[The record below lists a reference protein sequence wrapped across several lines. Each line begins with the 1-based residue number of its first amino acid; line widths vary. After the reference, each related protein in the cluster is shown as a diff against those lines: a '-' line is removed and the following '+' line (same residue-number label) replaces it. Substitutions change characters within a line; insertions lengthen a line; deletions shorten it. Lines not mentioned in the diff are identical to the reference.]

1 MDKTQLITKFSSNYE
16 QKILLS
22 HIYDLAQRR
31 DGRNILT
38 SSNFLSESDCN
49 LVDSFLKAISCKNY
63 MQYGGYSEAERRI
76 CIFLPDYY
84 TADDVI
90 STPMLAEINYI
101 TIKVNKYE
109 ASKAD
114 ISHRDVLGSLMGL
127 GIERDSVGDI
137 IAEGDS
143 AVFVVKSALSE
154 FIKDNLI
161 KVSRYGVD
169 ITVSES
175 YEIKPKLD
183 YETGYDTVASMRLD
197 AVVSSIF
204 KLSRSSASEYI
215 SAGLVSVNGSICTK
229 PDNIIKEKDKLS
241 LRGKGKA
248 VIDRLDGTSKK
259 GRIRFVYLKYK

>member
-1 MDKTQLITKFSSNYE
+1 MERTQLINKFSSNNE
-16 QKILLS
+16 HKILLS
-22 HIYDLAQRR
+22 HIFDLAQRR

-38 SSNFLSESDCN
+38 VSNFMSETECN
-49 LVDSFLKAISCKNY
+49 IVDSFLKAISCKNY
-63 MQYGGYSEAERRI
+63 MLYGGYNESERRF

-84 TADDVI
+84 TENDII
-90 STPMLAEINYI
+90 STPTIADINYI
-101 TIKVNKYE
+101 TLKVNKFE

-127 GIERDSVGDI
+127 GIERDSIGDI
-137 IAEGDS
+137 IAQGDS

-154 FIKDNLI
+154 FIKDNFI
-161 KVSRYGVD
+161 KVSRYCVD
-169 ITVSES
+169 IEVLDS
-175 YEIKPKLD
+175 YEIKPRLD

-197 AVVSSIF
+197 AVASSIF

-215 SAGLVSVNGSICTK
+215 CAGLVFVNGNVCAK
-229 PDNIIKEKDKLS
+229 PDHILKEKDKLS